1 MTALLKLYV
10 APGEAFATLLQRPRW
25 LPPLLGLMLVQLT
38 LVGTWLSKVDTREF
52 MKTQIQEAGRW
63 EQIPEAQREAALDR
77 QAGVL
82 RVFGW
87 LGAILGPPL
96 VVVVVAAVYLFI
108 FRFFYES
115 EVDYRRSL
123 TIVAS
128 TFLAIGTLT
137 AGLTLLTLALK
148 DDWNISPQTALQGNV
163 SALLDKDTAPKP
175 VWSLAESLDVFSFW
189 QLGLLASGFAAASG
203 LRFSR
208 ALSGVLVPWALVV
221 LAKAAFAAV
230 FALP

>member
-1 MTALLKLYV
+1 MTALLKLYL

-38 LVGTWLSKVDTREF
+38 LVGTWLAKVDAREF
-52 MKTQIQEAGRW
+52 MKTQLQEAGRW
-63 EQIPEAQREAALDR
+63 DQIPEAQREEMLDR

-82 RVFGW
+82 RVSGW
-87 LGAILGPPL
+87 LGAIIGPALL
-96 VVVVVAAVYLFI
+96 VAVVAAVYLFI

-115 EVDYRRSL
+115 DVDYRHSL

-148 DDWNISPQTALQGNV
+148 DDWNISPQTALQGNL

-175 VWSLAESLDVFSFW
+175 VWSLAASLDVFSFW
-189 QLGLLASGFAAASG
+189 QLGLLASGFAAASKC
-203 LRFSR
+203 RFPL
-208 ALSGVLVPWALVV
+208 ALWGVLAPWAVVV
-221 LAKAAFAAV
+221 LAKAALAAAV
-230 FALP
+230 ALP